1 MASQWG
7 AQPGLETGSDGR
19 QHSADGTEWLD
30 KWKPTHL
37 TVPNRSV
44 SRGDTKEKRVFLYSI
59 YSTVFCIYW

>member
-7 AQPGLETGSDGR
+7 AQPGLGTGSDGR

-44 SRGDTKEKRVFLYSI
+44 SRGDTTEK
-59 YSTVFCIYW
+59 